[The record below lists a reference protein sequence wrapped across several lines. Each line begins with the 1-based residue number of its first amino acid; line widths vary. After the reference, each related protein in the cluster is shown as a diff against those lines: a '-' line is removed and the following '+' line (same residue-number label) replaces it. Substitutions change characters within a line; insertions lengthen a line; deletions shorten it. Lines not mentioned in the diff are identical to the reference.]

1 MRLSRPQILKQDQ
14 SKFLLTFTY
23 KNFPMIKLVY
33 DYDLS
38 RPEKDII
45 APRCEAEDIG
55 LRQVFT
61 LNIDLK
67 FDF

>member
-1 MRLSRPQILKQDQ
+1 
-14 SKFLLTFTY
+14 
-23 KNFPMIKLVY
+23 MIKLVY

-45 APRCEAEDIG
+45 VPRCEAEDIG